1 MQLKV
6 IKTDGSIEEYMYT
19 KALASFSNAFDLI
32 DQPNFFAAEQF
43 AEVITY
49 YLYHEKTS
57 STITSDEIHL
67 MVQAILTSTGY
78 ENAAVAFNEYRLVR
92 KLKRKR
98 IEVTSG
104 LPAVNTPWDKSRIS
118 NDLVKIGIDKNVAKA
133 IASAV
138 EEKVLNM
145 GIHRIRT
152 PLITQLV
159 LADTEAML
167 NAQQQL
173 QMISA

>member
-19 KALASFSNAFDLI
+19 KILAAFSNAFDLI
-32 DQPNFFAAEQF
+32 DQPNLFAAEQF
-43 AEVITY
+43 AEAITY

-67 MVQAILTSTGY
+67 MIQAILASTGF
-78 ENAAVAFNEYRLVR
+78 ENAAVAFNEYHLVR

-98 IEVTSG
+98 IEVTAGPS
-104 LPAVNTPWDKSRIS
+104 AENTPWDKSRIS
-118 NDLVKIGIDKNVAKA
+118 NDLVKTGIDKNVARA

-145 GIHRIRT
+145 GINHIRT

-173 QMISA
+173 QLITA

>member
-6 IKTDGSIEEYMYT
+6 IKNDGSIEEYMYT
-19 KALASFSNAFDLI
+19 KVLAAFSNAFDLI
-32 DQPNFFAAEQF
+32 DQPNLFAAEQF
-43 AEVITY
+43 AEAITY
-49 YLYHEKTS
+49 YLYHERNI
-57 STITSDEIHL
+57 STITNDEIHL

-78 ENAAVAFNEYRLVR
+78 ENAAIAFNEYHLVR

-98 IEVTSG
+98 IEVIDGGNDT
-104 LPAVNTPWDKSRIS
+104 NTPWDKSRIS
-118 NDLVKIGIDKNVAKA
+118 YDLVNDGIDRNVARA
-133 IASAV
+133 IASVV
-138 EEKVLNM
+138 EEKILNM
-145 GIHRIRT
+145 GSNRIRT

-173 QMISA
+173 QTMTA

>member
-1 MQLKV
+1 MSRRSSK
-6 IKTDGSIEEYMYT
+6 I
-19 KALASFSNAFDLI
+19 LAAFSNAFDLI
-32 DQPNFFAAEQF
+32 NQSNLFAAEQF
-43 AEVITY
+43 AEAITY
-49 YLYHEKTS
+49 YLYHEKKS

-67 MVQAILTSTGY
+67 MIQAILASTGY
-78 ENAAVAFNEYRLVR
+78 ENAAIAFNEYHLVR

-98 IEVTSG
+98 IEVIGDHSE
-104 LPAVNTPWDKSRIS
+104 ANMPWDKSRVS
-118 NDLVKIGIDKNVAKA
+118 GDLVNNGIDKNVARA

-138 EEKVLNM
+138 EEKILNM
-145 GIHRIRT
+145 GINRIRK

>member
-6 IKTDGSIEEYMYT
+6 NKTDGSTEEYMYT
-19 KALASFSNAFDLI
+19 KILAAFSNAFDLI
-32 DQPNFFAAEQF
+32 NQPNLFAAEQF
-43 AEVITY
+43 SEAITY
-49 YLYHEKTS
+49 YLYREKTA

-67 MVQAILTSTGY
+67 MIQAILSSTGY
-78 ENAAVAFNEYRLVR
+78 ENAAVAFNEYHLVR

-98 IEVTSG
+98 IEVIDD
-104 LPAVNTPWDKSRIS
+104 PCEANTPWDKSRIS
-118 NDLVKIGIDKNVAKA
+118 NDLVKTGIDKNVARA

-138 EEKVLNM
+138 EEKVLKMDIN
-145 GIHRIRT
+145 RIRT
-152 PLITQLV
+152 ALITQLV

-173 QMISA
+173 QMITA